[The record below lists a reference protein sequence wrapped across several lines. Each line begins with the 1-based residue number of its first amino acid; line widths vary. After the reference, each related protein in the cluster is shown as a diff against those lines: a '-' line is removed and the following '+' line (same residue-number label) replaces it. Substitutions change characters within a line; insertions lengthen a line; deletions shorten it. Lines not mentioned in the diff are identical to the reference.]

1 MEANLQPEK
10 SSGVLKGTAGL
21 IIAVAVVAALF
32 IWLPAYRY
40 FFLISLAIGC
50 VVAGALY
57 LWNKCHP
64 VKAEDIENKKPL
76 GLE

>member
-1 MEANLQPEK
+1 MEMTPQPEE
-10 SSGVLKGTAGL
+10 SRGVLKGTVGL
-21 IIAVAVVAALF
+21 IVAVAVVAVLF

-57 LWNKCHP
+57 LWHGLHP

>member
-1 MEANLQPEK
+1 MNANSRPEG
-10 SSGVLKGTAGL
+10 SRSVLKGSAGL
-21 IIAVAVVAALF
+21 IMAVAVVAGLC

-40 FFLISLAIGC
+40 FFLISLAIGF

-57 LWNKCHP
+57 LWHRSHP